1 MNEVKYLSTRGLETD
16 LNFEQVLLS
25 GLARDGGLYLPNKW
39 PKFTTN
45 ELYAM
50 RNLDYISLADK
61 IITPFVDNKTKSQI
75 NSICK
80 NSECSSGFSRAYY
93 QRWCNCWSKNT

>member
-61 IITPFVDNKTKSQI
+61 IITPFVALVI
-75 NSICK
+75 
-80 NSECSSGFSRAYY
+80 SEPLGCSPGGITAGFVV
-93 QRWCNCWSKNT
+93 Q